1 MEYRKG
7 VASSPWSMATQDD
20 SIGGSKTPW
29 PCCPVSHF
37 EPGGTSP
44 CGENISHRPTTV
56 PIITAGTCS
65 PSLIEFYSTHRP
77 GAQFVELQVTSMKLH
92 CSREWTMC
100 VSSPPHNPSC
110 YIVWCLLEIG
120 VSAWVLCSGT
130 SSHFVCPLLR
140 LHCHSTVLTWV
151 TTMPWSQLLRACGQ
165 EQLWLWCP
173 HPCSILPPKKQM
185 VLYNEGDSP
194 GLATVLHVLAPYRKN
209 SPADPHL
216 ADQHLNQLNWHEP
229 VPSVGKKSSANL
241 PVVGSPPKSTWK
253 SANQSQ
259 TWLSCTTLA
268 TDVYSLSHW
277 GTHRHCW
284 DGL

>member
-56 PIITAGTCS
+56 PITTAGTCS

-110 YIVWCLLEIG
+110 YIVWCHLEIG

-173 HPCSILPPKKQM
+173 HPCSRWSCTMRETALGWLQYYM
-185 VLYNEGDSP
+185 SL
-194 GLATVLHVLAPYRKN
+194 LLT
-209 SPADPHL
+209 
-216 ADQHLNQLNWHEP
+216 
-229 VPSVGKKSSANL
+229 GKTAQQTL
-241 PVVGSPPKSTWK
+241 TWQISTWT
-253 SANQSQ
+253 SWTGMNLCLQ
-259 TWLSCTTLA
+259 
-268 TDVYSLSHW
+268 
-277 GTHRHCW
+277 
-284 DGL
+284 